1 MKFLSY
7 LKWEY
12 IYIEC
17 KIEFTTKVQFL
28 KIRIILMNTCNISN
42 DSIVVTGVAGFIG
55 FHLSCKLIREGFPV
69 IGVDNINS
77 YYDVSLKEAR
87 LKILMNL

>member
-1 MKFLSY
+1 
-7 LKWEY
+7 
-12 IYIEC
+12 
-17 KIEFTTKVQFL
+17 
-28 KIRIILMNTCNISN
+28 MNNCNVFN

-87 LKILMNL
+87 LKILINLSKKIISTF